1 MTSWAVAI
9 FSSRE
14 DEKTLSASVEAV
26 LIASEQRSV
35 TIDVIVNGN
44 LDLAR
49 GLAEKIRS
57 TNLGATVNGRIRI
70 WYIIVADKAHAWNT
84 FLREIYPDAD
94 LAFCVDGYAQ
104 VEPDALGI
112 LADRLAEDA
121 HPWGASG
128 MPSYGRSAAKLRE
141 QKPIEGEIHGNLYVV
156 RGATMR
162 TLRERGFHLPLG
174 IYRTDPLLG
183 AAINFSLD
191 PAANAWDPSRI
202 RVCPEATWRFTPL
215 SMWKLRDLRT
225 HWQRVKRQAQGRLE
239 NLAVREHLAVN
250 KRRPEDLP
258 VTNAELVSSWIT
270 AFPGRARRLYWS
282 NPLCWFG
289 ARTACRDRDWSEAQI
304 QPELIAEF
312 APQSAKPG
320 QSGEKM
326 MRR

>member
-1 MTSWAVAI
+1 MTTWAVAI

-14 DEKTLSASVEAV
+14 DVETLSASVEAV
-26 LIASEQRSV
+26 IVASKQRSV

-49 GLAEKIRS
+49 DLAEEIRS

-70 WYIIVADKAHAWNT
+70 WYITLGDKAHAWNV
-84 FLREIYPDAD
+84 FLREICPDVD

-104 VEPDALGI
+104 VEPDAFGI

-121 HPWGASG
+121 HPWIASG
-128 MPSYGRSAAKLRE
+128 APTYGRSANHLRE
-141 QKPIEGEIHGNLYVV
+141 QMRGVHGNLYVV
-156 RGATMR
+156 RGETMR

-191 PAANAWDPSRI
+191 PATNDWDESRI
-202 RVCPEATWRFTPL
+202 AVCPEATWRIKPL
-215 SMWKLRDLRT
+215 SMWKLSDLKT
-225 HWQRVKRQAQGRLE
+225 QWQRVKRQAQGRLE

-289 ARTACRDRDWSEAQI
+289 AKNACRDRDWSKALI
-304 QPELIAEF
+304 PPELITEF
-312 APQSAKPG
+312 SPQSAKPG
-320 QSGEKM
+320 ESG
-326 MRR
+326 